1 MKCPAQA
8 PVFQLLFAW
17 WWHYFGRFRTI
28 WKVEPAGRSGSLED
42 GPWFPFHPSLFFL
55 TLPCYK
61 ESQQQVPGIMTR
73 IPATISPCLPHHR
86 GWYHLKLW
94 AKKNLYPYN
103 CFLSGIWSQW
113 QIPAPEFIIDI
124 NQNSNFRLSNTKA
137 MLTGAHWPIVHDAMR
152 WYSDLRHDDYHQ
164 RLLLLCCDTHFM
176 SRYSK
181 LPRSCYVFLTLD
193 ET

>member
-1 MKCPAQA
+1 MWSALHR
-8 PVFQLLFAW
+8 LLCFSSCLLD
-17 WWHYFGRFRTI
+17 GDIILGGLI

-73 IPATISPCLPHHR
+73 IPATISPCLPHHC

-124 NQNSNFRLSNTKA
+124 NQNSNFWLSNTKA

-152 WYSDLRHDDYHQ
+152 WYSDLRHEIIINGSSF
-164 RLLLLCCDTHFM
+164 CAVTHT
-176 SRYSK
+176 SRAGTQSYLGHATFS
-181 LPRSCYVFLTLD
+181 
-193 ET
+193 